1 MIGLFGGALLAGLL
15 GSPHCVGMCGG
26 FAASAVSAGSRGAA
40 VAWNLGRL
48 TTYVVL
54 GAVSGTLGGLQ
65 AGPVGGVVAALLL
78 VWFSARL
85 AGVVPGLQVH
95 FPRLVAAGASAARRT
110 GIAGRF
116 VLGVITGL
124 LPCGLLWSALAVAV
138 AGGSP
143 AVGALAMAAFWVGT
157 VPLLAGA
164 ASGLRRLTAAS
175 PWARRGL
182 ALGVLAAGLWS
193 ISVRL
198 SENSPHCA
206 CGPLEQR

>member
-1 MIGLFGGALLAGLL
+1 MTPLVGGALLAGLV

-26 FAASAVSAGSRGAA
+26 FATSAGGRGPA

-48 TTYVVL
+48 ATYLTL
-54 GAVSGTLGGLQ
+54 GALSGGLGGLPV
-65 AGPVGGVVAALLL
+65 GRVGGVLAAVLL

-85 AGVVPGLQVH
+85 AGLTPPVSVRIPGLA
-95 FPRLVAAGASAARRT
+95 RLGAAAARRS
-110 GIAGRF
+110 GVVGRF
-116 VLGVITGL
+116 ALGMVSGL

-138 AGGSP
+138 AAGGALAGS
-143 AVGALAMAAFWVGT
+143 LAMAAFWAGT

-164 ASGLRRLTAAS
+164 SAGLRRLTAAH

-193 ISVRL
+193 ISARVFD
-198 SENSPHCA
+198 SNPHCA
-206 CGPLEQR
+206 CDSLEQR

>member
-26 FAASAVSAGSRGAA
+26 FAVSAGSRGAT

-54 GAVSGTLGGLQ
+54 GALSGTLGGLH
-65 AGPVGGVVAALLL
+65 AGPIGGMLAAALLI
-78 VWFSARL
+78 WFSARL
-85 AGVVPGLQVH
+85 AGVAPGVQLH
-95 FPRLVAAGASAARRT
+95 FPRLVALGASAARRT

-116 VLGVITGL
+116 TLGLITGL

-143 AVGALAMAAFWVGT
+143 VVGATAMAAFWMGT

-164 ASGLRRLTAAS
+164 AAGLRRLAAAS

-198 SENSPHCA
+198 SENSPACG